1 MKKEKL
7 LIACSGG
14 PDSMALLDMYR
25 SKKKVVVCHINYH
38 KRKTAKRDE
47 NIVKKYCNKYSIP
60 FYKFDYKNNKKGN
73 FQKLARDFRY
83 DCFKKVCDKEK
94 IKVVYV
100 AHQMDDNIETYLM
113 QIKRNTSVNCYGI
126 AKNVN
131 INGLKIYRPLLNK
144 TKDQLVEYLTKKNI
158 EYGIDESNYTNQY
171 ERNRVRH
178 NKVDKMSYSDKLKV
192 VNIIDKENK
201 KLFAEIKETNRFIN
215 ESDKYAYSSFIK
227 FKYFDRLIRMLLY
240 KDLSSKYILEIKKA
254 LSSKDKIELDI
265 KDKMICRE
273 YGYIFVYDIPKS
285 YNIKISNISNRKY
298 EYFSLSKKGK
308 SKQGAFVTRLDY
320 PLTIRNFKNG
330 DAIRLPFGTK
340 KVNRFFID
348 NKISSYDRKVWPIV
362 LNREGEVILV
372 PGLGCNT
379 GHYSKR
385 FNLYVLK

>member
-1 MKKEKL
+1 MKKEKV

-14 PDSMALLDMYR
+14 PDSMALLDMYKN
-25 SKKKVVVCHINYH
+25 KKKVIVCHINYH

-47 NIVKKYCNKYSIP
+47 NIVKKYCNKYGIP

-83 DCFKKVCDKEK
+83 ACFKKVCDKEK

-126 AKNVN
+126 AKNVI

-144 TKDQLVEYLTKKNI
+144 TKDQLVQYLNRKNI
-158 EYGIDESNYTNQY
+158 EYGIDESNNTNQY

-178 NKVDKMSYSDKLKV
+178 SKVDKMSYPDKLKV
-192 VNIIDKENK
+192 VDKINNENI
-201 KLFAEIKETNRFIN
+201 KLFAEINETNRFIN
-215 ESDKYAYSSFIK
+215 KSNKYSFINFIK

-240 KDLSSKYILEIKKA
+240 KDLSSKYISEIKKA
-254 LSSKDKIELDI
+254 LSSKEKVELVI
-265 KDKMICRE
+265 KDKIICKE
-273 YGYIFVYDIPKS
+273 YGFVFVYDIPKS
-285 YNIKISNISNRKY
+285 YAIKISTISNRKY
-298 EYFSLSKKGK
+298 EYFVLSKKGN
-308 SKQGAFVTRLDY
+308 SKQGVFVTRSDY
-320 PLTIRNFKNG
+320 PLTIRNYKNG
-330 DAIRLPFGTK
+330 DTIRLPFGTK

-348 NKISSYDRKVWPIV
+348 NKISSHDRKVWPIV
-362 LNREGEVILV
+362 LNKKGEVILV